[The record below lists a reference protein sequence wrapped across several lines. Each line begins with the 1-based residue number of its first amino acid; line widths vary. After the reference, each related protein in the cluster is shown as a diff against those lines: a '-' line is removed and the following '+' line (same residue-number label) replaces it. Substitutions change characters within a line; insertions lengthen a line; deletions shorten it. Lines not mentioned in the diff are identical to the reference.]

1 MTQELGKIQRPE
13 AGAFTGKRK
22 LLLVPLMFASPN
34 QPQEGQT
41 LLQKYW
47 VQMQSQVESLESTL
61 GKASH
66 IYHENLGEGGDEGLV
81 RLEAADERSHRFV
94 KAQCSAGAVL
104 EATEDE
110 ELLLEVMDLQRC
122 LTLPFAS
129 ERLASKLHEWYFD
142 SMRQRYE
149 HIAKAIDETLGEN
162 EVGILL
168 ISERHQVQFPQGL
181 EVIYVSP
188 PALDEYRRW
197 LQAWLKEQQSQAA
210 SQASDAAKAQET
222 EEGQ

>member
-1 MTQELGKIQRPE
+1 M
-13 AGAFTGKRK
+13 
-22 LLLVPLMFASPN
+22 
-34 QPQEGQT
+34 
-41 LLQKYW
+41 
-47 VQMQSQVESLESTL
+47 

-66 IYHENLGEGGDEGLV
+66 IYHENLGEGGDEGLA

-122 LTLPFAS
+122 LMLPFAS
-129 ERLASKLHEWYFD
+129 ERLANRLHEWYFD

-149 HIAKAIDETLGEN
+149 HIAKGIDETLGEN

-210 SQASDAAKAQET
+210 SQANDAAKAQNP
-222 EEGQ
+222 

>member
-1 MTQELGKIQRPE
+1 MTQELGQIQRPE

-34 QPQEGQT
+34 QPQEGET

-122 LTLPFAS
+122 LMLPFAS
-129 ERLASKLHEWYFD
+129 ERLANKLHEWYFD

-149 HIAKAIDETLGEN
+149 HIAKGIDETLGEN

-168 ISERHQVQFPQGL
+168 ISERHQVQFPQGV

-210 SQASDAAKAQET
+210 SQGSDAAET
-222 EEGQ
+222 QKTAEGQ

>member
-47 VQMQSQVESLESTL
+47 VQMQSQVKSLESTL

-81 RLEAADERSHRFV
+81 WLEAADERSHRFV
-94 KAQCSAGAVL
+94 KAQCSSGAVL

-129 ERLASKLHEWYFD
+129 ERLANKLHEWYFD

-168 ISERHQVQFPQGL
+168 ISERHQVQFPQGV

-210 SQASDAAKAQET
+210 SQASDTAKAQET